1 MNPFEKHGIGHL
13 SPSALNLFIAQP
25 GIWAW
30 RYLARQKEASNERMI
45 RGNAVEAGFVAALRG
60 ADWSDALEHAHSMFW
75 VNFCAESPEAIE
87 QGRLIEP
94 MLKQCLAWPA
104 PSELNAA
111 QIKVEHWFDDVP
123 VPVMGYVDLAFEGTD
138 IDLKTTMRCPSKPDN
153 SHVRQVSL
161 YRAARNKPGGLLYV
175 TDKKYA
181 YFDVTDEMMAKGLE
195 EFADAARKVTKLLGA
210 FEKPDDILAI
220 LPIDYD
226 DFRAPKERV
235 DAQATGAAASFSVAV
250 LETTE

>member
-13 SPSALNLFIAQP
+13 SPSSLNLFIAQP

-45 RGNAVEAGFVAALRG
+45 RGNAVEAGFVALLRG
-60 ADWSDALEHAHSMFW
+60 AAWADALEHAHSVFW

-94 MLKQCLAWPA
+94 MLKQCLAWSA

-111 QIKVEHWFDDVP
+111 QIQVEHWFDDVP
-123 VPVMGYVDLAFEGTD
+123 VPVMGYVDLAFEGAD

-161 YRAARNKPGGLLYV
+161 YRAARNKAGGLLYV
-175 TDKKYA
+175 TDKKHA
-181 YFDVTDEMMAKGLE
+181 YFDVTDEMMAKGLA
-195 EFADAARKVTKLLGA
+195 EFADAARRVTKLLGA
-210 FEKPDDILAI
+210 FEKPEDILAI

-235 DAQATGAAASFSVAV
+235 DARATGATADFSVAV